1 MKSFISPNFSG
12 EKLDRGKIE
21 DWIDIFE
28 DRITNWIFRQA
39 RFLLE
44 SPHSEYAIVQLLLPY
59 FEAIAM
65 YMKGQ
70 DSHGKSKQFF
80 KEGFKTVF
88 SSPGN
93 PEHVLLRIAD
103 VLYEDARCGFFHDNM
118 IRSRIFF
125 ANDVPEAINLNL
137 PRVNGKIDLNGDIKA
152 IIINAEKFLDEVE
165 SHFKMYIEQLRNKNN
180 HDLRKNFKKIWL
192 KKYPRGS
199 PPIGIGGFMG
209 FLDELSK

>member
-1 MKSFISPNFSG
+1 MRIMKSFISPHFSW
-12 EKLDRGKIE
+12 EKLDTGKIE

-28 DRITNWIFRQA
+28 DRMTNWIFRQA
-39 RFLLE
+39 RFLLG

-65 YMKGQ
+65 YIKGE
-70 DSHGKSKQFF
+70 DSDRKSRQFF
-80 KEGFKTVF
+80 KEGFKAVF
-88 SSPGN
+88 SSPRN

-125 ANDVPEAINLNL
+125 ANDAHEAINPNL
-137 PRVNGKIDLNGDIKA
+137 PKVNGKIDLNGDISA

-165 SHFKMYIEQLRNKNN
+165 SHFKMYVEQLRDKNN
-180 HDLRKNFKKIWL
+180 HDLRENFKTL
-192 KKYPRGS
+192 
-199 PPIGIGGFMG
+199 
-209 FLDELSK
+209 